1 MKGSGSPMRHHAGT
15 QSGRGWSRVD
25 HPRRALRTAAVL
37 IAWLG
42 AAATGCGGPKG
53 PPTFEVSGDV
63 TFAGKP
69 VEQGSIVFDPVSG
82 TGGSAIAGIDN
93 GRYSARVPAGEMIL
107 RVSAVR
113 TTGEKDQYGEP
124 VSESYIPSRYNQE
137 STLRRTIEPRR
148 GNRVDLVLEGP

>member
-1 MKGSGSPMRHHAGT
+1 MRHHVSAQTRRVGC
-15 QSGRGWSRVD
+15 RVD
-25 HPRRALRTAAVL
+25 HPRWAIRTAVVL
-37 IAWLG
+37 IACLG
-42 AAATGCGGPKG
+42 AAVTGCSGPKG

-63 TFAGKP
+63 TFAGNP

-82 TGGSAIAGIDN
+82 TGGSAIAGIAN
-93 GRYSARVPAGEMIL
+93 GRFTARVPAGEMIL

-137 STLRRTIEPRR
+137 STLRQTIEPRQ
-148 GNRVDLVLEGP
+148 GNRIDLVLEGP

>member
-1 MKGSGSPMRHHAGT
+1 MPHHVST
-15 QSGRGWSRVD
+15 QTRVLSFRGY
-25 HPRRALRTAAVL
+25 HPPQIFRTAAVL

-42 AAATGCGGPKG
+42 AAATGCSGPKG

-82 TGGSAIAGIDN
+82 TGGSAIAGIAN

-113 TTGEKDQYGEP
+113 TTSEKDQYGEP
-124 VSESYIPSRYNQE
+124 VSESYIPSHFNQE
-137 STLRRTIEPRR
+137 STLRQTIEPRQ
-148 GNRVDLVLEGP
+148 GNRIDLDLEGP